1 MRVAFVNQ
9 DPGVGPGRRKG
20 ASAHVAALQAALA
33 RVGAQVQ
40 AFELKHDAEL
50 ELALAAAHAERPF
63 ECVYERY
70 ALGACA
76 ASRFARRC
84 DLPHLLEVNAPL
96 LEEAC
101 EQRGYQANSEDFERE
116 REVFRA
122 ATWLLPVSRAV
133 RDYVVER
140 GAEPARVRVT
150 PNAVDTRWFRPD
162 APRPADL
169 RLPAGAL
176 VVGFHGRLRPWH
188 NIELLVSSLERVLA
202 RGREVHVLAVGEGD
216 FARALAPLGSQRW
229 TQRAWMG
236 AEQLAQHVACF
247 DVLALT
253 YAAER
258 KCYFSP
264 LKLFEA
270 MACGVAP
277 IVPALGE
284 LPELVEHGACGAV
297 VPAGDAQALS
307 ELLVRWCDDR
317 SEWQRLGAAA
327 ACKAAQRSW
336 DDVAREVLACA
347 QAAQTP

>member
-9 DPGVGPGRRKG
+9 DAGVGPGRRKG
-20 ASAHVAALQAALA
+20 ASAHVAALQSALA
-33 RVGAQVQ
+33 RVGAEVV
-40 AFELKHDAEL
+40 AFELKQDAEL
-50 ELALAAAHAERPF
+50 EPALTAAHARRPF

-76 ASRFARRC
+76 ASRFARRS
-84 DLPHLLEVNAPL
+84 DLPHVLEVNAPL

-101 EQRGYQANSEDFERE
+101 EQRGYRASDEDFERE
-116 REVFRA
+116 REVFGA

-133 RDYVVER
+133 SEYVVER
-140 GAEPARVRVT
+140 GGDATRVRVT

-188 NIELLVSSLERVLA
+188 NLELLVKALERVVA
-202 RGREVHVLAVGEGD
+202 RGREVHLLAVGEGD
-216 FARALAPLGSQRW
+216 FASVLAPLGAQRW

-270 MACGVAP
+270 MACGAAP

-307 ELLVRWCDDR
+307 EQLVRWCDDR
-317 SEWQRLGAAA
+317 GAMRRIGAAA
-327 ACKAAQRSW
+327 ARKAAQRSW

-347 QAAQTP
+347 QAARTP